1 MKMEAGIKVEEVKR
15 GYNRMMMRGKGKRQK
30 RWKGQK
36 G

>member
-1 MKMEAGIKVEEVKR
+1 MKMDTDIKVEEVKR

-30 RWKGQK
+30 RWKVQK